1 MIIPLKTAL
10 LVSQRSTGEVFGE
23 SFISKKDFHSL
34 SKKSINSWS
43 LAKTY
48 RNAIWK
54 YTAVGSFS

>member
-1 MIIPLKTAL
+1 MIVPLKTAS

-23 SFISKKDFHSL
+23 SFHSL

-48 RNAIWK
+48 RNTIWK
-54 YTAVGSFS
+54 YTAVGSFP